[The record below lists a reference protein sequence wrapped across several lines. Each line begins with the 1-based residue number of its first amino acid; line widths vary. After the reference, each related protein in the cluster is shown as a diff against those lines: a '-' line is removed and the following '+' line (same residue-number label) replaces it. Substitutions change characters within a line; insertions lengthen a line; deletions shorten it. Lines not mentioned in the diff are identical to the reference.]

1 MIGNL
6 HNRLELLLKYCI
18 IYFIFILKWMKM
30 EQFCSEYLKKNS
42 KWGKAVFQDPNSI
55 SDFVV
60 YLDSF
65 PFWCILLWNRYLY
78 YYLFSSFS
86 LYFISF
92 LFQDTPAVKAT
103 YTAEVKAPSELVVLM
118 SALRDGHKEE
128 GNGTVFR

>member
-30 EQFCSEYLKKNS
+30 EQFLKWISKKILSEAKLYFRILTAYLTLCCVLGQLS
-42 KWGKAVFQDPNSI
+42 
-55 SDFVV
+55 
-60 YLDSF
+60 
-65 PFWCILLWNRYLY
+65 FWCILLWNRYLY